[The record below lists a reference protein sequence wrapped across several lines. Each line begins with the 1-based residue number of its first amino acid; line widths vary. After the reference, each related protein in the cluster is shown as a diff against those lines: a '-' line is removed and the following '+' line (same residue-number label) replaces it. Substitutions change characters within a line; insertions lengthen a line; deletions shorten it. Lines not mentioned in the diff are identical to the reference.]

1 MPESTDLGE
10 HWTQLQ
16 TGTELSLMGGTAL
29 ANGGAA
35 IVGANGIVLMRAKAG
50 KRHHLEAKPSKVTR
64 RLSGD
69 AEVSKNDVPRIKK
82 LLGR

>member
-1 MPESTDLGE
+1 MPKNKTHSGASKRFKV
-10 HWTQLQ
+10 
-16 TGTELSLMGGTAL
+16 TGSGK
-29 ANGGAA
+29 
-35 IVGANGIVLMRAKAG
+35 LMRAKAG

-64 RLSGD
+64 RLTGD